1 MINVNHRILNIYSKT
16 NLCDLCAFARNKIF
30 YTGLIFLFTVTASY
44 SQDKIE
50 LKNANELSGK
60 VIDGQNVREA
70 NGNVEFV
77 QGNVK
82 VYCNSATQ
90 YIEANRVE
98 LRGSVKIY
106 QDTLTLLTSK
116 ATYFGDDKR
125 AICEGG
131 VTLKD
136 PNATIRANGG
146 TYSFNDGKAIFKGDV
161 IIINP
166 GYKITSDELTYL
178 RNTEDSFA
186 KENVIVTTD
195 SSVIKADNIDFYKTQ
210 GKTFATGDVSIESDS
225 TIITS
230 DTATNYSK
238 EKKSVASGKVKIVS
252 LNNNTVAEGNS
263 MENYENTNFTI
274 LRGNA
279 VLIQIEENKDTLI
292 IYCDTMEAYRN
303 KPDYYVAKNNVE
315 IIRSEFLSKCKL
327 GIYYKEKETI
337 SLSGEPIVW
346 QEKLQLTGDS
356 IYAELPGNKLQTI
369 YVKKTTA
376 SGSTTSFVISQ
387 NEDEY
392 FKDRYDQI
400 SGNDITLKF
409 LDDKINLIEVKD
421 NSQSLYFL
429 YDQNKAN
436 GLNKV
441 EGNDIYIYFDEN
453 KKVSKIKVDIDPKG
467 EFVPEQIINT
477 TGLTL
482 PGFDLRED
490 KPVKR

>member
-1 MINVNHRILNIYSKT
+1 MKIHLQILI
-16 NLCDLCAFARNKIF
+16 
-30 YTGLIFLFTVTASY
+30 IFLFSVGIAV

-60 VIDGQNVREA
+60 TVDGQNIREA

-77 QGNVK
+77 HGNVK
-82 VYCNSATQ
+82 VFCNSATQ
-90 YIEANRVE
+90 YIDANRVE
-98 LRGSVKIY
+98 LRGNVRIY

-125 AICEGG
+125 AISEGG

-146 TYSFNDGKAIFKGDV
+146 TYSFNDGKAVFKGDV

-166 GYKITSDELTYL
+166 GYRITSDELTYL

-186 KENVIVTTD
+186 KGNVIVTTD
-195 SSVIKADNIDFYKTQ
+195 SAVIKANNIDFYKTQ

-225 TIITS
+225 TVITS

-238 EKKSVASGKVKIVS
+238 EKKSIASGKVKIVS
-252 LNNNTVAEGNS
+252 LNNNTVAFGNNI
-263 MENYENTNFTI
+263 ENYEDNNFTI

-292 IYCDTMEAYRN
+292 IYCDTMEAYRS

-327 GIYYKEKETI
+327 GIYYKDNETI
-337 SLSGEPIVW
+337 SLSGQPIVW

-369 YVKKTTA
+369 FVKKITA
-376 SGSTTSFVISQ
+376 SNSNNSFVISQ
-387 NEDEY
+387 SEDEY

-400 SGNDITLKF
+400 SGDDITLKF
-409 LDDKINLIEVKD
+409 LEDKINLIEVKN

-429 YDQNKAN
+429 YEQNKAN

-441 EGNDIYIYFDEN
+441 EGNDLYIYFDIN

-467 EFVPEQIINT
+467 EFVPEQILNST
-477 TGLTL
+477 SLTL
-482 PGFDLRED
+482 PGFNLRED
-490 KPVKR
+490 KPVKK